1 MREEFAALEPSPP
14 PPGLEPD
21 LRVGFI
27 LSPKFSLL
35 PFACFIDCLRHAA
48 DEADR
53 SRQIYCRWSV
63 VAPSLQPIQAS
74 CGVEITPQE
83 AFPEPTCFDYIAV
96 VGGLLPWA
104 LDHPPETYRYLRYV
118 NNRHVPIIGLCTGS
132 FILAAAGL
140 MDGLRCAVHFEHAR
154 QLRQLFPKVIP
165 VTDEVYVMDHGMIT
179 CPGGTAAID
188 LSAALITQHCGKARA
203 IKGLLSLSVDN
214 RFARNVPHRPYE
226 NLLECGD
233 WRVERA
239 VHLMQ
244 ANLNRPFGIEELAK
258 RAGSTLRELDRAFVR
273 HVGEKPMGLWRKM
286 RLSHG
291 HWLLINTNR
300 TITQIAHECGF
311 ADTAHFSRWFKRT
324 YGEPPHAFRVRRH
337 DLVRPRDPMQ
347 PGVRH
352 DAPESDAVATD
363 RQHADA

>member
-1 MREEFAALEPSPP
+1 MNQGPANLNEVLAAFEPSPP

-35 PFACFIDCLRHAA
+35 PFAGFIDCLRHAA

-63 VAPSLQPIQAS
+63 IAPSLHAIQAS
-74 CGVEITPQE
+74 CGVRIMPQE
-83 AFPEPTCFDYIAV
+83 VLPEPTCFDYVVV
-96 VGGLLPWA
+96 VGGVLPWA
-104 LDHPPETYRYLRYV
+104 LNHPPETYSYLRHA
-118 NNRHVPIIGLCTGS
+118 NEEEVPIIGLCTGS

-140 MDGLRCAVHFEHAR
+140 MDGLRCAVHFEHER
-154 QLRQLFPKVIP
+154 QMMQLFPKVIP
-165 VTDEVYVMDHGMIT
+165 VTDEVYVMDHAMIT

-188 LSAALITQHCGKARA
+188 LSVALITEHCGKARA
-203 IKGLLSLSVDN
+203 IKGLMSLLVDN
-214 RFARNVPHRPYE
+214 HRFAHHVPQRPYE
-226 NLLECGD
+226 KLLECGD

-239 VHLMQ
+239 VRLMQ
-244 ANLNRPFGIEELAK
+244 GNLNRPFGVEALA
-258 RAGSTLRELDRAFVR
+258 RRTGSSLRELDRAFAR
-273 HVGEKPMGLWRKM
+273 HVGEKPVTFWRKM
-286 RLSHG
+286 RLTHG

-324 YGEPPHAFRVRRH
+324 YCESPNAFRVRRH
-337 DLVRPRDPMQ
+337 ELVKP
-347 PGVRH
+347 
-352 DAPESDAVATD
+352 APTQIPSDSPLRA
-363 RQHADA
+363 